1 MNVPDEPRPVPAGMS
16 ATLTISSDGP
26 IGMQLERRPDDRML
40 DLVDLLDAL
49 ERGVLE
55 EVVVGERP
63 VDRDIDVPVDRG
75 GDDEAAV
82 PRVVRGEVGS
92 AAADRDPERCTGYQ
106 HGLVNC
112 PPWRGWSR
120 RS

>member
-1 MNVPDEPRPVPAGMS
+1 MNVPEEPSPVPAGMS

-26 IGMQLERRPDDRML
+26 IGCCWSAVSDDRMI
-40 DLVDLLDAL
+40 DLVDLLHAL
-49 ERGVLE
+49 EGGVLE
-55 EVVVGERP
+55 EVVVRERP
-63 VDRDIDVPVDRG
+63 VHGDIDVPVDRG
-75 GDDEAAV
+75 RDDEAAV

>member
-1 MNVPDEPRPVPAGMS
+1 MIGCS
-16 ATLTISSDGP
+16 ISS
-26 IGMQLERRPDDRML
+26 ICF
-40 DLVDLLDAL
+40 DAL

-55 EVVVGERP
+55 EVVVRERP

-75 GDDEAAV
+75 RDDEAAV
-82 PRVVRGEVGS
+82 PRVVRGEVGA
-92 AAADRDPERCTGYQ
+92 AAADGDPERCTGYQ